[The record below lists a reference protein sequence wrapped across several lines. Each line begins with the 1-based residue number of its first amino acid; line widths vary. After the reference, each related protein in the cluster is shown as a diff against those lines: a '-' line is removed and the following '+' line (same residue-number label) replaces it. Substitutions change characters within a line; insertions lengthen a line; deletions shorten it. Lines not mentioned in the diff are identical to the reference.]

1 MSRTVDYVVLLTQK
15 KYVQMKYWLIVGLV
29 ALVTFSCSSE
39 EATEQQDNL
48 LPATEIK
55 NPNSLEGTED
65 AKGYP
70 AISFD
75 KSRHD
80 FGTIEQGQVV
90 RYDFSFTNTGDG
102 SLIITNVKAS
112 CGCTVADYPKEPI
125 APGAGGVIPVE
136 FNSRGRS
143 NTFNKTVTV
152 FANTSPN
159 TTQLTIEGFIE
170 SK

>member
-1 MSRTVDYVVLLTQK
+1 
-15 KYVQMKYWLIVGLV
+15 MKYWLFIMLCAVVIVGCNNE
-29 ALVTFSCSSE
+29 S
-39 EATEQQDNL
+39 TEGSDDDL
-48 LPATEIK
+48 LPASEIK
-55 NPNSLEGTED
+55 NPNTLQETEEPT
-65 AKGYP
+65 GYP
-70 AISFD
+70 AIEFE
-75 KSRHD
+75 KSEHD

-102 SLIITNVKAS
+102 NLIITNVKAS

-125 APGAGGVIPVE
+125 APGEGGVIPVE

-159 TTQLTIEGFIE
+159 TTQLTIQGFIE
-170 SK
+170 TN